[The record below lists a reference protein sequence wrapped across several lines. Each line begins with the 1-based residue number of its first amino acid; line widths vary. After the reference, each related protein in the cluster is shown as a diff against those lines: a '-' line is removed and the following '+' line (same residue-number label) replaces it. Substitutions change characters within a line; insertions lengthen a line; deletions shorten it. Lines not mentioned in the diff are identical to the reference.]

1 MQMKFYS
8 TALIGLDAVPIEVEA
23 DISRSTLPV
32 FKIVGL
38 PDVSVREAQE
48 RVRAAIKNS
57 GLSFPHARV
66 TVNLAPAHI
75 RKEGPMHDLAMALAI
90 ISASGGLRV
99 DDKKRRVFMGE
110 LALDG
115 SIRPFI
121 GALPAALAAMESGA
135 EEVIFPA
142 ANSAE
147 VALALRAKDQTVKAL
162 PVRSV
167 PEVLLHLSGMQKIE
181 PLQPSDKSLDV
192 SDVKYPV
199 DFANVYGQAQAKRA
213 LEIAAA
219 GGHNV
224 LMTGPPGSGKTMLAR
239 ALPSILPPMS
249 REEMLEVT
257 KIRSVAGTL
266 AKIGLATE
274 RPFRSPH
281 HTSSS
286 VALIGGGSW
295 PAPGEVSL
303 AHRGVL
309 FLDEFPEFQRHVLE
323 ALRQPMEDG
332 FVTISRAQCT
342 LRFPAQFSL
351 IAARNPC
358 PCGYA
363 TDLSHECTCTPSEA
377 QRYSR
382 KISGP
387 LLDRI
392 DLHFEVPK
400 VDPNELLNRKPGE
413 PSIKV
418 RKRIVAARE
427 QMAVRLAN
435 DSAVSNADMD
445 HKLISKHCTLNADTE
460 NFLRNATDKLKLS
473 ARAVSRTLKVA
484 RTIADIGESNKIARE
499 HLAEAIQFRAR

>member
-1 MQMKFYS
+1 MPAKLYS
-8 TALIGLDAVPIEVEA
+8 AALSGLDAIPVEVEA
-23 DISRSTLPV
+23 DLSRATLPT

-38 PDVSVREAQE
+38 PDTSVREAQE
-48 RVRAAIKNS
+48 RIRAAIKNS
-57 GLSFPHARV
+57 GLPFPHARI

-75 RKEGPMHDLAMALAI
+75 RKEGPVHDLAMALAI
-90 ISASGGLRV
+90 ISSSGVFNL
-99 DDKKRRVFMGE
+99 DKNKRCVFLGE

-115 SIRPFI
+115 TVRPFI
-121 GALPAALAAMESGA
+121 GALPAVLAAIESGA
-135 EEVIFPA
+135 DEIYFPA
-142 ANSAE
+142 ANSTE
-147 VALALRAKDQTVKAL
+147 VSLALDQATTVKTL
-162 PVRSV
+162 PVHSIS
-167 PEVLLHLSGMQKIE
+167 EVIMHVTGTRLIT
-181 PLQPSDKSLDV
+181 PLQATALDNETTQ
-192 SDVKYPV
+192 KYPI
-199 DFANVYGQAQAKRA
+199 DFAQVHGQAHAKRA

-239 ALPSILPPMS
+239 ALPSILPPMT

-257 KIRSVAGTL
+257 KIYSVAGTL
-266 AKIGLATE
+266 HTAGLMAE

-281 HTSSS
+281 HTASS

-295 PAPGEVSL
+295 PTPGEVSL

-309 FLDEFPEFQRHVLE
+309 FLDEFPEFPRHTLE
-323 ALRQPMEDG
+323 ALRQPIEDG

-363 TDLSHECTCTPSEA
+363 TDPSHDCTCLPREA
-377 QRYSR
+377 QQYSR

-400 VDPNELLNRKPGE
+400 VDPNELLKRRPGE
-413 PSIKV
+413 PSDQV
-418 RKRIVAARE
+418 RARVSAARE
-427 QMAVRLAN
+427 RMITRLTDEPATN
-435 DSAVSNADMD
+435 NADLN
-445 HKLISKHCTLNADTE
+445 HKLIEKYCQLDPATE
-460 NFLRNATDKLKLS
+460 DFLRQATDRLKLS
-473 ARAVSRTLKVA
+473 ARSVARLRKVA
-484 RTIADIGESNKIARE
+484 RTIADLADNDQISRE
-499 HLAEAIQFRAR
+499 HLAEALQFRANN

>member
-1 MQMKFYS
+1 MHKFYS
-8 TALIGLDAVPIEVEA
+8 TALSGLEAVLVEVEA
-23 DISRSTLPV
+23 DISRATLPI
-32 FKIVGL
+32 FKVVGL
-38 PDVSVREAQE
+38 PDASVKEAQE

-57 GLSFPHARV
+57 GIKFPHARI

-75 RKEGPMHDLAMALAI
+75 RKEGPMHDLAIALAI
-90 ISASGGLRV
+90 INACGGMRLPDRR
-99 DDKKRRVFMGE
+99 RRVFLGE

-115 SIRPFI
+115 SVRPFI
-121 GALPAALAAMESGA
+121 GALPAVLAAIEGGA
-135 EEVIFPA
+135 EEIFFPA
-142 ANSAE
+142 ANSSE
-147 VALALRAKDQTVKAL
+147 VSLALEVNKKVRAL
-162 PVRSV
+162 PVKSV
-167 PEVLLHLSGMQKIE
+167 TEVMLHLNGTQPLAPLE
-181 PLQPSDKSLDV
+181 PDQQALAPQTT
-192 SDVKYPV
+192 KYPV
-199 DFANVYGQAQAKRA
+199 DFAHVHGQAHAKRA

-257 KIRSVAGTL
+257 KIYSVAGTL
-266 AKIGLATE
+266 TTAGLAAE

-281 HTSSS
+281 HTASG

-295 PAPGEVSL
+295 PSPGEVSL

-309 FLDEFPEFQRHVLE
+309 FLDEFPEFPRHALE

-363 TDLSHECTCTPSEA
+363 TDPSHECTCNPSEA
-377 QRYSR
+377 QRYAR

-400 VDPNELLNRKPGE
+400 VDPNELLKRRLGE
-413 PSIKV
+413 PSEKV
-418 RKRIVAARE
+418 RQRVTAARGRM
-427 QMAVRLAN
+427 MARLTSDAALN
-435 DSAVSNADMD
+435 NADLD
-445 HKLISKHCTLNADTE
+445 HKLIIKHCRLDLETE
-460 NFLRNATDKLKLS
+460 NFLRDATDRLKLS
-473 ARAVSRTLKVA
+473 ARGVSRMLKIS
-484 RTIADIGESNKIARE
+484 RTIADLTAADNITRE
-499 HLAEAIQFRAR
+499 HLAEALQFRSRT